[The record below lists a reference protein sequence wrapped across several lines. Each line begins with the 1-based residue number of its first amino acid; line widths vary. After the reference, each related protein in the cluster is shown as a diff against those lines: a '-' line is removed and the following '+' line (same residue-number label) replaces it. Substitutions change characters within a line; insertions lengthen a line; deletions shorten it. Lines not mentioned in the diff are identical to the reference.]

1 MAWVLEV
8 EMLDRFERDTLR
20 EIERQ
25 ITAVDPQLAALLRGG
40 QRRVAGTGTRTG
52 LRVTIALLMLLVVVL
67 LTLGVTAG
75 ALAVAAVA
83 GALWCLR
90 GFRITHQ
97 ELLP

>member
-1 MAWVLEV
+1 MATVLEV
-8 EMLDRFERDTLR
+8 EMLDGFERDSLR

-25 ITAVDPQLAALLRGG
+25 IAAADPQLAAFLRGD
-40 QRRVAGTGTRTG
+40 QRRVAGSGTRTG
-52 LRVTIALLMLLVVVL
+52 LRTTIALLMLLVVAL

-83 GALWCLR
+83 GALWRLR

-97 ELLP
+97 